1 MTLWVFDSSVPASVF
16 SFLSA
21 YQVHLSANCSSK
33 GAFWKLW
40 WNIRLISAW
49 PKSLNKQNA
58 LFVLCPYD
66 KTLKLDFF
74 FIMHLSSKAM
84 HFLFCCRKIAY
95 EKQCSHASRTLSQYS
110 TSNTDW
116 IVSSLSSLITQ
127 THTLFS
133 LLGLSHAYVTS
144 IGKLV
149 GVVALK
155 EVKSLFA
162 FHFVLIYRLVFCH
175 LSGFDPVMW
184 HDELWAVLSPR
195 ASFFTLWFMQLFH

>member
-1 MTLWVFDSSVPASVF
+1 
-16 SFLSA
+16 
-21 YQVHLSANCSSK
+21 
-33 GAFWKLW
+33 
-40 WNIRLISAW
+40 
-49 PKSLNKQNA
+49 
-58 LFVLCPYD
+58 
-66 KTLKLDFF
+66 
-74 FIMHLSSKAM
+74 MHLCSKAV

-184 HDELWAVLSPR
+184 HDELFCHRVHHSLRSDSCSYSTNRPHDSSRWM
-195 ASFFTLWFMQLFH
+195 FTLMILCCCSASWYVWVFCFASVDV

>member
-1 MTLWVFDSSVPASVF
+1 
-16 SFLSA
+16 
-21 YQVHLSANCSSK
+21 
-33 GAFWKLW
+33 
-40 WNIRLISAW
+40 
-49 PKSLNKQNA
+49 
-58 LFVLCPYD
+58 
-66 KTLKLDFF
+66 
-74 FIMHLSSKAM
+74 MHLCSKAV

-195 ASFFTLWFMQLFH
+195 ASFFTLWFMQLFHLPPSQLISLDVHFNDLMLLLCFVVCLGFLFCFCGCLNLFHSCNSCRKP

>member
-1 MTLWVFDSSVPASVF
+1 
-16 SFLSA
+16 
-21 YQVHLSANCSSK
+21 
-33 GAFWKLW
+33 
-40 WNIRLISAW
+40 
-49 PKSLNKQNA
+49 
-58 LFVLCPYD
+58 
-66 KTLKLDFF
+66 
-74 FIMHLSSKAM
+74 MHLFSKAM

-162 FHFVLIYRLVFCH
+162 FHFVLIYQLVFCH

-184 HDELWAVLSPR
+184 HDEL
-195 ASFFTLWFMQLFH
+195 